1 MNHTQR
7 GNLREL
13 EEVLHYAAIEL
24 SEAQAATLVAHP
36 NAVRS
41 ALAVTAHALS
51 RKPGSEHSVKADVET
66 IAGTDPSRVE
76 AKEAKRQLSR
86 RTRVGEEK
94 ELLTSGELAE
104 RVGLKT
110 RQSVH
115 DWLRKGKIIGWLG
128 AKRGY
133 AFPADQLDDRGRP
146 PEGLDQIVSRFED
159 GYAAWVWLT
168 TPRPSL
174 DGTKPLAL
182 LQKGES
188 DRVVAAAEGDMQGD
202 FA

>member
-1 MNHTQR
+1 M
-7 GNLREL
+7 L
-13 EEVLHYAAIEL
+13 
-24 SEAQAATLVAHP
+24 
-36 NAVRS
+36 
-41 ALAVTAHALS
+41 

-66 IAGTDPSRVE
+66 IAGTEPGRVE
-76 AKEAKRQLSR
+76 ASEVKRQLSR

-133 AFPADQLDDRGRP
+133 AFPAGQLDDRGRP

-174 DGTKPLAL
+174 DGTKPLTL

-188 DRVVAAAEGDMQGD
+188 NRVVAAAEGDMQGD